1 MKKILSFSAITFTV
15 MCWAQ
20 TQIIAHRGYWKTEP
34 ATAQNS
40 IESLKNAQKLKVY
53 GSEFD
58 VRMTKDGVLVINH
71 DPELNEISIAKTDY
85 KTLKK
90 QKLSN
95 GESIATLQQYLKQ
108 GKKDSSVR
116 LIVELKSLKTEALE
130 NEMTQKAIETVQK
143 LGIEDQVDYISF
155 SLNICKQ
162 IKKIQPKAV
171 VQYLRGDISPSEIK
185 KLGIDGIDYHYN
197 VFLEKE
203 KTWLSEAKELGLI
216 TNAWTVDDPEIFLK
230 LKSAGIQLIT
240 TDIPE
245 QLLNE

>member
-143 LGIEDQVDYISF
+143 LGIEDQVDYIS
-155 SLNICKQ
+155 
-162 IKKIQPKAV
+162 
-171 VQYLRGDISPSEIK
+171 
-185 KLGIDGIDYHYN
+185 
-197 VFLEKE
+197 
-203 KTWLSEAKELGLI
+203 
-216 TNAWTVDDPEIFLK
+216 
-230 LKSAGIQLIT
+230 
-240 TDIPE
+240 
-245 QLLNE
+245 